1 MDSLITVIFFIIVA
15 ILSAV
20 LKKKQSNE
28 REEDSWSGESSSPS
42 DRRTA
47 QPPKRQ
53 SWEDELKRLLEGNV
67 GRESAPPPPPLPTS
81 SSPPP
86 PPPPVRTPQPSTLT
100 RPGWARG
107 VEARKEEA
115 LEKARKLRE
124 KRNEVADRLRKSM
137 EHLRHASRLD
147 DRAIRSIRK
156 AADRIHTR
164 VEEKQVQETPGEI
177 KDALAWMKSPAS
189 LRSAMVAAIILGPPK
204 SKEFETGQAS

>member
-28 REEDSWSGESSSPS
+28 SEEDSWPGEPSPPS
-42 DRRTA
+42 DRRTSP
-47 QPPKRQ
+47 PPKRQ

-67 GRESAPPPPPLPTS
+67 ERESSPPPPPPLPTS
-81 SSPPP
+81 SAPP
-86 PPPPVRTPQPSTLT
+86 PPPPVRTPEPSTLT
-100 RPGWARG
+100 RPGWARK

-115 LEKARKLRE
+115 VEKARLLRE
-124 KRNEVADRLRKSM
+124 KRSETANRLRKSM
-137 EHLRHASRLD
+137 EHLRHASQLD

-156 AADRIHTR
+156 AADRIHTH
-164 VEEKQVQETPGEI
+164 VEVKQVLETPGEI

-189 LRSAMVAAIILGPPK
+189 LRSAMVASIILGPPK
-204 SKEFETGQAS
+204 SKEFETGQPS